1 LNFMTPISPSE
12 LARSLA
18 DILNRAAYQ
27 GEVFEIERG
36 GRRLVLRAEEPP
48 HARESLARALQAHRA
63 RFAPDPSFAVDVAR
77 AREESDDMDEIGD
90 PWAR

>member
-1 LNFMTPISPSE
+1 MTTAITASE

-27 GEVFEIERG
+27 GETFEIERG
-36 GRRLVLRAEEPP
+36 GRRLVLKLEE
-48 HARESLARALQAHRA
+48 RSSNLRTIRDALFAHRA
-63 RFAPDPSFAVDVAR
+63 RFADVDA
-77 AREESDDMDEIGD
+77 ELSDDVVRGRNALNTLPEPGD

>member
-1 LNFMTPISPSE
+1 MTAISPSE

-36 GRRLVLRAEEPP
+36 GRRLVLRAEERP
-48 HARESLARALQAHRA
+48 HTRESLSKALKAHRT
-63 RFAPDPSFAVDVAR
+63 RFATDPSFGADIAR
-77 AREESDDMDEIGD
+77 VRGQSDDMDEVGD
-90 PWAR
+90 PWER